1 MSEHFKTLNALR
13 RNLPLASELPA
24 SSPDL
29 YAWIGV
35 YPLDLSW
42 DDTRELLRNRGVN
55 VSDPSKPFYR
65 IRLFEAE
72 RQLIDQDVCLCELD
86 LKNKKDFVIQ
96 GEEDLFAKLAELKI
110 DPDKLEMPSKSNY
123 PI

>member
-1 MSEHFKTLNALR
+1 MKEYYRVLNALR
-13 RNLPLASELPA
+13 RNLDLAAELPA

-35 YPLDLSW
+35 YPLDISKDKEWLH
-42 DDTRELLRNRGVN
+42 NKKVKI
-55 VSDPSKPFYR
+55 SDITKPIYC

-72 RQLIDQDVCLCELD
+72 KKLIDQDIWVCESD
-86 LKNKKDFVIQ
+86 LKNKKDFVVQ
-96 GEEDLFAKLAELKI
+96 GEEEFFSKLADLKI
-110 DPDKLEMPSKSNY
+110 DPDKLEMPSNSNY

>member
-1 MSEHFKTLNALR
+1 MNEHYKVLNALR
-13 RNLPLASELPA
+13 RDHDLAAELPS

-29 YAWIGV
+29 YSWVGV
-35 YPLDLSW
+35 YPLDLDKDKEW
-42 DDTRELLRNRGVN
+42 LCNKKVKI
-55 VSDPSKPFYR
+55 SDKTKPIYC

-72 RQLIDQDVCLCELD
+72 KKSIDQDVWVCESD

-96 GEEDLFAKLAELKI
+96 GEEALFVKLSELNI
-110 DPDKLEMPSKSNY
+110 DPDKLEMPCKSNY

>member
-1 MSEHFKTLNALR
+1 MKEYYRVLNALR
-13 RNLPLASELPA
+13 RNLDLAAELPA

-72 RQLIDQDVCLCELD
+72 KKLIDQDIWVCESD
-86 LKNKKDFVIQ
+86 LKNKKDFVVQ
-96 GEEDLFAKLAELKI
+96 GEEEFFSKLADLKI
-110 DPDKLEMPSKSNY
+110 DPDKLEMPSNSNY